1 MNLND
6 DEKKVLKMIL
16 LKIWCESGSLSFQE
30 MLCDESESE
39 AWLIDVV
46 TDLTEKVG
54 ITPEETW

>member
-1 MNLND
+1 
-6 DEKKVLKMIL
+6 
-16 LKIWCESGSLSFQE
+16 